1 MMKMKKLN
9 FIPSPFI
16 LVLLVVFSLMS
27 FSLEEVLGQ
36 ERSRIRM
43 NFIKRS
49 SGDKLVTMTLYA
61 GRGRNM
67 VYLEDQLIT
76 LTSSNTDTTVVLA
89 QLTTNSEGVAQL
101 LIEKGYRFPVDE
113 EGFTFIEATFDGNEE
128 YSASSNEIEI
138 KDLEFDLEFNI
149 EDSIK
154 IVSVRAYELDSAG
167 NEVPVDGLFMY
178 VGVQRLYSI
187 LPVGEIMSSED
198 GIYSIEFPD
207 DIPGDS
213 TGNFTVVA
221 RIEDN
226 DFYGSVEKRAS
237 VSWGTAVAYDLEP
250 PRRKLWTDEAPL
262 WMIVSVFVILVGAW
276 FHFFLSIYKLWQ
288 LKKAA
293 KDSLG

>member
-1 MMKMKKLN
+1 MMKMRKFN
-9 FIPSPFI
+9 IIPSSFI
-16 LVLLVVFSLMS
+16 LVLLVIFSLMS
-27 FSLEEVLGQ
+27 FNHEEVYGQ

-43 NFIKRS
+43 NFVKRS
-49 SGDKLVTMTLYA
+49 PGDKLITMTLYA

-76 LTSSNTDTTVVLA
+76 LTASNTDTIVELA
-89 QLTTNSEGVAQL
+89 QLTTNAEGVAQL
-101 LIEKGYRFPVDE
+101 MIEKGYRFPVDD
-113 EGFTFIEATFDGNEE
+113 EGFTFIEASFDGNEE
-128 YSASSNEIEI
+128 YNASSNDIEI
-138 KDLEFDLEFNI
+138 KDLEFDLDFTV

-154 IVSVRAYELDSAG
+154 TVSVRAYELDSAG

-237 VSWGTAVAYDLEP
+237 VSWGTPVAYDLEP
-250 PRRKLWTDEAPL
+250 PRRQLWTDEAPL

-288 LKKAA
+288 LKKVA